1 MESLISKIHS
11 PFGHE
16 HNLGRAA
23 LLGSLNIKAAHR
35 RRPTDIVTKF
45 LGSPLS
51 EIRTLCDHYPRIS
64 EFIPLQRRHVQEHRN
79 NSNAFPNTTLKRHEC
94 RAPFTRF
101 MEDLHPQ
108 LRTR

>member
-45 LGSPLS
+45 LGRVHSAMSYFAL
-51 EIRTLCDHYPRIS
+51 EKL
-64 EFIPLQRRHVQEHRN
+64 
-79 NSNAFPNTTLKRHEC
+79 
-94 RAPFTRF
+94 
-101 MEDLHPQ
+101 
-108 LRTR
+108 